1 MRSLAVGGDESRDFY
16 RLVIPLMIAEL
27 VAALELTMIY
37 AAMRYLVADFGGT
50 SQAGWLVT
58 SFMLSAAA
66 GAALFGRLGDLLG
79 RRNVLLWV
87 LALSTLG
94 SAISSV
100 TKELEWLIL
109 GRTLQGFA
117 GAIVPLCFGM
127 IRERVSLE
135 RVSLGIGL
143 ISSSVTIASASGLVI
158 GGIIIDYYDWTMIFK
173 ISVVLGAIAFLTV
186 LVFVAKDKLSGQAGV
201 LEDVLGGMLFIP
213 AVVSLLLGITH
224 TAHHGLFE
232 ATSLAWFAGA
242 AVFMGAWIWRELSV
256 ENPLLDVRLLARP
269 EVAWPNIVMIFVA
282 LGVYQGGHLMALF
295 GQQPLATGIGLG
307 LSATMAGFLLLPA
320 NVLAGFAAPFVGAA
334 VHRYGPRMLARIG
347 CTMMCS
353 AFVLLAFFNDSVI
366 IVILLM
372 ILQGVGLGFLYV
384 MVPVVVVHSCPP
396 DRTSEATGMM
406 GVIRSTAMAI
416 GAQTVATLL
425 AVGGG
430 GHGGDGSVFP
440 DEAAY
445 QTTFLYVAGM
455 AFFALL
461 LCQMLPR
468 TLSATLNQKSGA
480 TH

>member
-1 MRSLAVGGDESRDFY
+1 MQSSEPAGDDDKVFY
-16 RLVIPLMIAEL
+16 KLVIPLMVAEL

-37 AAMRYLVADFGGT
+37 AAMRTLVADFGGT
-50 SQAGWLVT
+50 AQAGWLVT

-127 IRERVSLE
+127 IRERVPLK
-135 RVSLGIGL
+135 RVPLGIGL
-143 ISSSVTIASASGLVI
+143 ISSTVTIASASGLVI
-158 GGIIIDYYDWTMIFK
+158 GGIIIDNSDWTMIFK
-173 ISVVLGAIAFLTV
+173 ISTGLGLFAFLTV
-186 LVFVAKDKLSGQAGV
+186 LLFIAKDKLTEKAGF
-201 LEDVLGGMLFIP
+201 LEDLLGGLLFLP
-213 AVVSLLLGITH
+213 AVISLLLGITNISKL
-224 TAHHGLFE
+224 GLLDSK
-232 ATSLAWFAGA
+232 SLAWLA
-242 AVFMGAWIWRELSV
+242 AAIVFFGAWIWRELSV
-256 ENPLLDVRLLARP
+256 KNPLLDVRLLAKP
-269 EVAWPNIVMIFVA
+269 EIAWPNIVMIFVA

-307 LSATMAGFLLLPA
+307 LTATMAGFLLLPG
-320 NVLAGFAAPFVGAA
+320 NIMAGMTTPFVGAA
-334 VHRYGPRMLARIG
+334 VHRFGPRTLAQIG

-353 AFVLLAFFNDSVI
+353 AFLLLAFFNDNVIVVI
-366 IVILLM
+366 ILM
-372 ILQGVGLGFLYV
+372 VVQGVGLGMLYV
-384 MVPVVVVHSCPP
+384 IVPVIVVHNTPP
-396 DRTSEATGMM
+396 ERTSEATGMM

-425 AVGGG
+425 AVSHSTPSAS
-430 GHGGDGSVFP
+430 GHAFP

-445 QTTFLYVAGM
+445 QMAFFYVAGT
-455 AFFALL
+455 AFIALL
-461 LCQMLPR
+461 LCQMLPK
-468 TLSATLNQKSGA
+468 TLKTAL
-480 TH
+480 HH